1 MTPNIIT
8 KRPTNL
14 LKYMTPKII
23 IITKP
28 PKVCTYLL
36 SRYIWNISIKKRNK
50 DNTKSRIYKCFGL
63 HSNVKNME
71 YTNLVMVSLTL
82 ANKKT
87 VLFDIL
93 WEVKIFRNYQGPR
106 WRVGQVGHGPP
117 TFWKLLN
124 KGPFKIFFKKH
135 IQCWPTHFQNAA
147 KGPGNYYLL
156 LVLH

>member
-63 HSNVKNME
+63 HSNLKNME

-87 VLFDIL
+87 VLVDIL
-93 WEVKIFRNYQGPR
+93 WEVKIFRNYQGPPL
-106 WRVGQVGHGPP
+106 WLWLYYDAL
-117 TFWKLLN
+117 F
-124 KGPFKIFFKKH
+124 IH
-135 IQCWPTHFQNAA
+135 IRGCVSFRRKSEIASYW
-147 KGPGNYYLL
+147 L
-156 LVLH
+156 